1 MFLTN
6 GIPFLKII
14 KALEDLNL
22 HRYIFSTIDL
32 KFYLQPRNKNKKL

>member
-6 GIPFLKII
+6 GIPYLKII

-22 HRYIFSTIDL
+22 HLFIFLTINL
-32 KFYLQPRNKNKKL
+32 KFYLEPRNKSKKL